1 VKNTNLESIIHHFIQ
16 PPIIEE
22 PIPFGTGH
30 INDTYKFSVGKN
42 GLNTSFILQK
52 INTTIFQN
60 PLAIM
65 ENIEKVAFHLSAQN
79 YPKRI
84 LKPLSTQTGSPCLKI
99 ESNAYWRV
107 FPFFEN
113 TYTIDRVEEENQAFE
128 AAKAFGEYLN
138 YLKNLDL
145 NSLKTTIP
153 NFHNGML
160 RLKKFEKV
168 LKSAPED
175 RINLSLFEI
184 HFIIEHQGIFKKI
197 NELNLPLRVTH
208 NDTKINNVLF
218 DKTNGK
224 AAAIIDLDTLM
235 PGIVLSDFGDMV
247 RTFTNSADEDEA
259 DLTKVRMR
267 KIILEALTEGF
278 LSEMK
283 DLTTLEKDRLID
295 GAKWIIL
302 MQALRFLTDF
312 LEGDIYYKTHY
323 SNHNLVRAKNQ
334 IALFK
339 DFPS

>member
-1 VKNTNLESIIHHFIQ
+1 MKNTNLESIIHHFIQ

-30 INDTYKFSVGKN
+30 INDTYKFSAGKN

-79 YPKRI
+79 YPKKI
-84 LKPLSTQTGSPCLKI
+84 LKPLSTQAGSPCLKI
-99 ESNAYWRV
+99 EHDAYWRV

-197 NELNLPLRVTH
+197 DELNLPLRVTH

-218 DKTNGK
+218 DKTNEK

-247 RTFTNSADEDEA
+247 RTFTNSADEDEV

-283 DLTTLEKDRLID
+283 DLTTLEKDHLID

-323 SNHNLVRAKNQ
+323 PNHNLVRAKNQ